1 MMARLLAEDQEE
13 KARSAA
19 KSKKKKK
26 KGASAAPPA
35 GRSAEAAAASDAPRR
50 DAMAAGKPE
59 SPTPSAS
66 ASEVRSGFLPTS
78 SKPKPNPRV
87 SLLVPSNDGAAAPAA
102 AAVLAAAPVALDMPP
117 SPPPTAVTSLADAQ
131 FSTGRPEPPESTIGG
146 QATCIICF
154 TNLKSHIA
162 VPCGHQCACADCSA
176 QMHECPVCR
185 TRVQMWMQV
194 RVA

>member
-1 MMARLLAEDQEE
+1 MLDQ
-13 KARSAA
+13 
-19 KSKKKKK
+19 
-26 KGASAAPPA
+26 
-35 GRSAEAAAASDAPRR
+35 
-50 DAMAAGKPE
+50 
-59 SPTPSAS
+59 
-66 ASEVRSGFLPTS
+66 
-78 SKPKPNPRV
+78 V

-131 FSTGRPEPPESTIGG
+131 FKTGRPEPPESTIGG

-154 TNLKSHIA
+154 TNPKSHIA

-176 QMHECPVCR
+176 QIHECPVCR
-185 TRVQMWMQV
+185 TAVQMWMQV